1 MINFTLSTNLSIETK
16 KLDLN
21 NPFGLKIKDNVVYIA
36 NRHNNQILGISLINL
51 ITKKNYLN

>member
-1 MINFTLSTNLSIETK
+1 MINFTLRTNLSIETK

>member
-1 MINFTLSTNLSIETK
+1 MINFTLSASLSIETE

>member
-21 NPFGLKIKDNVVYIA
+21 NPFGLTIKDNVVFIA
-36 NRHNNQILGISLINL
+36 NRRNNQILGISLINL
-51 ITKKNYLN
+51 ITKKN